1 MSWTPLL
8 LADPSPNLRNLVLKH
23 LLDEQEEAEELE
35 NIRLEDPIIKKLIAG
50 QNPDGSWSQE
60 SIDGNAPHGK
70 MQVTAQALT
79 RLGYLE
85 IDHPAVSKASE
96 YLFSQQ
102 QRDGSWPLGNYMVD
116 SDGFEGYDRMS
127 LQTSLILR
135 GLAIAG
141 YSTDPRSEQAYDWLM
156 EQRLEDGAWP
166 TGVAGDIY
174 GYVAGYRRLPHSRW
188 GCRSNTTSAVTCL
201 SLHPER
207 RKSNETRR
215 GLDHL
220 LGRETRERYN
230 LGFDVA
236 RTVGF
241 EPSTGLITYFA
252 RFDTAHIMRLVTR
265 IEAST
270 ADRRVKDLVEFIW
283 AQQGDYGLWE
293 YPKPMASRW
302 VTFEVM
308 RSLRAVL
315 SESDWMNL
323 EPRTP
328 FQPYPSK
335 KKRF

>member
-8 LADPSPNLRNLVLKH
+8 LADSSSNLRYLVLKH
-23 LLDEQEEAEELE
+23 LLDEQDEAEELE
-35 NIRLEDPIIKKLIAG
+35 NIRLEDPIVKKLIAE
-50 QNPDGSWSQE
+50 QNQDGSWNPD
-60 SIDGNAPHGK
+60 SISGNAPQGK
-70 MQVTAQALT
+70 IQITAQVIT

-85 IDHPAVSKASE
+85 LDHPAVSKAAE
-96 YLFSQQ
+96 YIFSQQ
-102 QRDGSWPLGNYMVD
+102 QSDGSWPLGNYMVD

-127 LQTSLILR
+127 LQTSLPLR
-135 GLAIAG
+135 GLAVAG
-141 YSTDPRSEQAYDWLM
+141 YATDPRSEQAYDWLID
-156 EQRLEDGAWP
+156 QQLEDGAWP
-166 TGVAGDIY
+166 TGVAGDVY

-220 LGRETRERYN
+220 LGRETRERQN
-230 LGFDVA
+230 LGYDIA
-236 RTVGF
+236 RTTGV
-241 EPSTGLITYFA
+241 EPSTGFITYFA
-252 RFDTAHIMRLVTR
+252 RFDTAHILRLVTR

-270 ADRRVKDLVEFIW
+270 SDQRVKDLVEFIW

-293 YPKPMASRW
+293 YTKPLATKW
-302 VTFEVM
+302 VTYEV
-308 RSLRAVL
+308 LRNLREVV
-315 SESDWMNL
+315 SESDWVNL

-328 FQPYPSK
+328 FQPYPHK